1 MRADYWEKIHL
12 ILFLLYTK
20 YQYLHLLFYLNR
32 QSYGTDIKI
41 RKDNVIKI
49 GMLWTFFSY
58 SWLVIDSS
66 IRGRIYL
73 LNLLSTIPYFQNT
86 YNIFCKNTFFC
97 ILPANNIFLLSLEEN
112 EYAGI
117 KYPINMKY
125 PEKLLLMRILTQRV
139 DIHIE

>member
-49 GMLWTFFSY
+49 GML
-58 SWLVIDSS
+58 
-66 IRGRIYL
+66 
-73 LNLLSTIPYFQNT
+73 
-86 YNIFCKNTFFC
+86 
-97 ILPANNIFLLSLEEN
+97 
-112 EYAGI
+112 
-117 KYPINMKY
+117 
-125 PEKLLLMRILTQRV
+125 
-139 DIHIE
+139 